1 MPVQNHEKIME
12 DALKREFQHCMFSH
26 APPRVHIQQS
36 QDPPELEINLG
47 MAVDDGAPVLPH
59 GNHDNH
65 AHALHRLLKL
75 GILGGP
81 DGCLHDVVYI

>member
-1 MPVQNHEKIME
+1 MSMFLWVKWERPLIAGKWRNMPVQNHEKIME

-47 MAVDDGAPVLPH
+47 MAVDDGAPAAKFRSV
-59 GNHDNH
+59 
-65 AHALHRLLKL
+65 
-75 GILGGP
+75 
-81 DGCLHDVVYI
+81 C